1 MNGELRCLVLLA
13 AAVGLALAC
22 APLHPRTLRW
32 VWPAAACL
40 TGTLLGVSATGVMLV
55 TLAAAVLTWPARRAW
70 A

>member
-1 MNGELRCLVLLA
+1 MHIYSLLILLA

-22 APLHPRTLRW
+22 APFHPRTLRW